1 MPIWEWAGAFGGT
14 GMSRAMSGRSVS
26 AWLVM
31 AAGLCVSGVAI
42 GQVVPPVPPA
52 PAPTP
57 AYEPPAPPPPPP
69 VPVAAKV
76 VETPNIVERDA
87 QGRLVVLTQTSDEA
101 ALSKMTLEAEKSGL
115 RAQVIEERR
124 ARVHAMLSKQ
134 ATTALSV
141 RKAMPTIDGMELQ
154 GVMELAPQVRLLNV
168 QPSLGTMMM
177 QAGAISQPELD
188 AVNRAGQAYNQA
200 LAKEADP
207 DNKGGGG
214 AMQAIARTQ
223 MRRAVFE
230 AMREY
235 DVLLLKLAG
244 QWAGVKGTLGE
255 FSDAAAL
262 AAAEAK
268 VASATSDGA
277 KIEAMLGVLSTLNAE
292 QQGKALSAVA
302 TPTPANP
309 VVPASAPPV
318 TRPAGR

>member
-1 MPIWEWAGAFGGT
+1 
-14 GMSRAMSGRSVS
+14 MSRAMSGRAGMV
-26 AWLVM
+26 AWLMV
-31 AAGLCVSGVAI
+31 AAGVCVSGVAVA
-42 GQVVPPVPPA
+42 QVVPPAPPA

-57 AYEPPAPPPPPP
+57 AYEPPAPPPAPP

-76 VETPNIVERDA
+76 VETPNIVERDG

-101 ALSKMTLEAEKSGL
+101 ALSKMTLEAEKAGL
-115 RAQVIEERR
+115 RAQVMEERR

-134 ATTALSV
+134 ATTALAV
-141 RKAMPTIDGMELQ
+141 RRAMPTVDGLELQ
-154 GVMELAPQVRLLNV
+154 GVMELAPQVRVLNV

-177 QAGAISQPELD
+177 QAGAISQAELD

-230 AMREY
+230 ALREY
-235 DVLLLKLAG
+235 DALLLKLAG
-244 QWAGVKGTLGE
+244 QWAGVKGTLGDAG
-255 FSDAAAL
+255 DAAAL
-262 AAAEAK
+262 SAAEAK

-277 KIEAMLGVLSTLNAE
+277 KIEAMMGVLATYNAE
-292 QQGKALSAVA
+292 QQAKALSAVA
-302 TPTPANP
+302 TPTPANA
-309 VVPASAPPV
+309 VVPASAAPV
-318 TRPAGR
+318 VRPAGR